1 MKKNEII
8 KKIKDSESID
18 DLNSLLLEVDSLNI
32 LSDEEAGKILKK
44 EFSRYFDSR
53 NTARIEALIKAG
65 INFYA
70 TINRNGDN
78 IIQGFFKYNQSAMVE
93 IFKRHG
99 LTHESYL
106 EKTGKQLFLGNNR
119 ASQVFNFVADKE
131 NKYVTINDAFKS
143 KDYEYILKHIEK
155 NKTNKVIQDEVLFST
170 ASHYKFEIS
179 SFESDA
185 VISQKNIFI
194 DTIKSIFEK
203 TISYGAN
210 PNQSDRYGAL
220 FSKVYG
226 YKSNRMSDIE
236 LVSILLDNGLN
247 VESSNNKYPLFS
259 TVIQNKHFSL
269 FKKMIDL
276 GVFEKG
282 LLRPEARNHNLNHN
296 ILADANFV
304 SGLINGATKE
314 YVEYALEHIEKINQT
329 ALIENEEY
337 NIRLKA
343 FYKTFISK
351 NKTNLIEGLVMNYPE
366 SLLFKMDI
374 FDISADMT
382 NKNSNH
388 TKLFTN
394 APFIL
399 NMVYKNNHKIIKK
412 LINKGFDVHIKDHEG
427 NNAWHYILTQKTDP
441 KLIDKNYEKT
451 VELLI
456 SEKVNFN
463 AKNDKNKTP
472 FELFLFRKSSFEEYK
487 ALSKAMNF
495 DYTSPED
502 GGNLIHEVISKG
514 SFSNNTFSV
523 KGIPIIKDLHEH
535 GVLIQPQTV
544 EKMKGRLFTEKDSI
558 EMERLYMNQV
568 IQETQLEDKSPSKK
582 RRL

>member
-8 KKIKDSESID
+8 KKIKESESIE
-18 DLNSLLLEVDSLNI
+18 DLNSLLQEVDSLNI

-53 NTARIEALIKAG
+53 NTARIEALIKSG

-78 IIQGFFKYNQSAMVE
+78 IIQGFFKYNQAAMVE
-93 IFKRHG
+93 IFKEYG
-99 LTHESYL
+99 LTSESYL
-106 EKTGKQLFLGNNR
+106 EKTGKTLLLGNNR

-131 NKYVTINDAFKS
+131 NKYVTINDAFKA

-155 NKTNKVIQDEVLFST
+155 NKTNKVIQDEVLFSA

-179 SFESDA
+179 YFDSDEA
-185 VISQKNIFI
+185 ISQKNVFI
-194 DTIKSIFEK
+194 DTIKSIFEN

-226 YKSNRMSDIE
+226 YKSNRISDIE

-247 VESSNNKYPLFS
+247 IESSNNNYPLFN
-259 TVIQNKHFSL
+259 TIIQNKSFSL

-282 LLRPEARNHNLNHN
+282 ILRPEARNHNLNHN
-296 ILADANFV
+296 ILSDAALV
-304 SGLINGATKE
+304 SGLINGTTKE
-314 YVEYALEHIEKINQT
+314 YVEYALEHIERINKT
-329 ALIENEEY
+329 SLIENEEY
-337 NIRLKA
+337 KVRLNT
-343 FYKTFISK
+343 FYKTFVSK
-351 NKTNLIEGLVMNYPE
+351 NKTNLIEGLVMNHPD

-399 NMVYKNNHKIIKK
+399 TMVYKNNHKILKK
-412 LINKGFDVHIKDHEG
+412 LINNGFDINIKDHEG

-456 SEKVNFN
+456 SEKVDFY

-472 FELFLFRKSSFEEYK
+472 FEQFLFRRSSFEEYK

-495 DYTSPED
+495 DYINPED

-514 SFSNNTFSV
+514 SFSNNTFSIR
-523 KGIPIIKDLHEH
+523 GIPIIKDLHQH

-544 EKMKGRLFTEKDSI
+544 ERMKDRMFTEKDSI

-568 IQETQLEDKSPSKK
+568 IHETQLEDNSPSRK

>member
-8 KKIKDSESID
+8 KKIKESESIE
-18 DLNSLLLEVDSLNI
+18 DLNSLLQEVDSLNI

-53 NTARIEALIKAG
+53 NTARIEALIKSG

-78 IIQGFFKYNQSAMVE
+78 IIQGFFKYNQAAMVE
-93 IFKRHG
+93 IFKEYG
-99 LTHESYL
+99 LTSESYL
-106 EKTGKQLFLGNNR
+106 EKTGKTLLLGNNR

-131 NKYVTINDAFKS
+131 NKYVTINDAFKA

-155 NKTNKVIQDEVLFST
+155 NKTNKVIQDEVLFSA

-179 SFESDA
+179 YFDSDEA
-185 VISQKNIFI
+185 ISQKNVFI
-194 DTIKSIFEK
+194 DTIKSIFEN

-226 YKSNRMSDIE
+226 YKSNRISDIE

-247 VESSNNKYPLFS
+247 IESSNNNYPLFS
-259 TVIQNKHFSL
+259 TIIQNKSFSL

-282 LLRPEARNHNLNHN
+282 VLRPEARNHNLNHN
-296 ILADANFV
+296 ILSDAALV
-304 SGLINGATKE
+304 SGLINGTTKE
-314 YVEYALEHIEKINQT
+314 YVEYALEHIERINKT
-329 ALIENEEY
+329 SLIENEEY
-337 NIRLKA
+337 KVRLNT
-343 FYKTFISK
+343 FYKTFVSK
-351 NKTNLIEGLVMNYPE
+351 NKTNLIEGLVMNHPD

-399 NMVYKNNHKIIKK
+399 TMVYKNNHKILKK
-412 LINKGFDVHIKDHEG
+412 LINNGFDINIKDHEG

-441 KLIDKNYEKT
+441 KLIDKNYDKT

-456 SEKVNFN
+456 SEKVDFY

-472 FELFLFRKSSFEEYK
+472 FEQFLVRRSSFEEYK

-495 DYTSPED
+495 DYINPED

-514 SFSNNTFSV
+514 SFSNNTFSIR
-523 KGIPIIKDLHEH
+523 GIRIIKDLHQH

-544 EKMKGRLFTEKDSI
+544 ERMKDRMFTEKDSI

-568 IQETQLEDKSPSKK
+568 IHETQLEDNSPSRK

>member
-8 KKIKDSESID
+8 KKIKESESIE
-18 DLNSLLLEVDSLNI
+18 DLNSLLQEVDSLNI

-53 NTARIEALIKAG
+53 NTARIEALIKSG

-78 IIQGFFKYNQSAMVE
+78 IIQGFFKYNQAAMVE
-93 IFKRHG
+93 IFKEYG
-99 LTHESYL
+99 LTSESYL
-106 EKTGKQLFLGNNR
+106 EKTGKTLLLGNNR

-131 NKYVTINDAFKS
+131 NKYVTINDAFKA

-155 NKTNKVIQDEVLFST
+155 NKTNKVIQDEVLFSA

-179 SFESDA
+179 YFDSDEA
-185 VISQKNIFI
+185 ISQKNVFI
-194 DTIKSIFEK
+194 DTIKSIFEN

-226 YKSNRMSDIE
+226 YKSNRISDIE

-247 VESSNNKYPLFS
+247 IESSNNNYPLFS
-259 TVIQNKHFSL
+259 TIIQNKSFSL

-282 LLRPEARNHNLNHN
+282 VLRPEARNHNLNHN
-296 ILADANFV
+296 ILSDAALV
-304 SGLINGATKE
+304 SGLINGTTKE
-314 YVEYALEHIEKINQT
+314 YVEYALEHIERINKT
-329 ALIENEEY
+329 SLIENEEY
-337 NIRLKA
+337 KVRLNT
-343 FYKTFISK
+343 FYKTFVSK
-351 NKTNLIEGLVMNYPE
+351 NKTNLIEGLVMNHPD

-399 NMVYKNNHKIIKK
+399 TMVYKNNHKILKK
-412 LINKGFDVHIKDHEG
+412 LINNGFDINIKDHEG

-456 SEKVNFN
+456 SEKVDFY

-472 FELFLFRKSSFEEYK
+472 FEQFLVRRSSFEEYK

-495 DYTSPED
+495 DYINPED

-514 SFSNNTFSV
+514 SFSNNTFSIR
-523 KGIPIIKDLHEH
+523 GIRIIKDLHQH

-544 EKMKGRLFTEKDSI
+544 ERMKDRMFTEKDSI

-568 IQETQLEDKSPSKK
+568 IHETQLEDNSPSRK

>member
-8 KKIKDSESID
+8 KKIKESDSID

-32 LSDEEAGKILKK
+32 LSDDEAGKILKK

-53 NTARIEALIKAG
+53 NTARIEALIKSG

-93 IFKRHG
+93 IFKEYG

-131 NKYVTINDAFKS
+131 NKYVTINDAFKE

-155 NKTNKVIQDEVLFST
+155 NKTNKVIQDEVLFSA

-179 SFESDA
+179 SFESDTA
-185 VISQKNIFI
+185 ISQKNVFI

-226 YKSNRMSDIE
+226 YKSNRISDIE
-236 LVSILLDNGLN
+236 LLSILLDNGLN
-247 VESSNNKYPLFS
+247 IESSNNNYPLFS
-259 TVIQNKHFSL
+259 TIIQNKSFSL
-269 FKKMIDL
+269 FTKMIDL

-282 LLRPEARNHNLNHN
+282 ILRPEARNHNLNSN
-296 ILADANFV
+296 ILSDAALV
-304 SGLINGATKE
+304 SGLINGTTKE
-314 YVEYALEHIEKINQT
+314 YVEYALEHIERINKT
-329 ALIENEEY
+329 SLIENEEY
-337 NIRLKA
+337 KIRLKT
-343 FYKTFISK
+343 FYKTFVSK
-351 NKTNLIEGLVMNYPE
+351 NKTNLIEGLVINHPD

-394 APFIL
+394 APFVL
-399 NMVYKNNHKIIKK
+399 TMVYKNNHKILKK
-412 LINKGFDVHIKDHEG
+412 LINNGFDVNIKDNEG
-427 NNAWHYILTQKTDP
+427 NNAWHYILTQKTDS

-456 SEKVNFN
+456 SEKVDFN

-472 FELFLFRKSSFEEYK
+472 FEQFLFRRSTFEEYK

-495 DYTSPED
+495 DYINPED

-544 EKMKGRLFTEKDSI
+544 EKMKDRMFTEKDNI

-568 IQETQLEDKSPSKK
+568 IHETQLTDNSPSKK

>member
-8 KKIKDSESID
+8 KKIKESDNIE
-18 DLNSLLLEVDSLNI
+18 DLNSLLQEVGSLNI

-53 NTARIEALIKAG
+53 NTARIEALIKSG

-78 IIQGFFKYNQSAMVE
+78 IIQGFFKYNQAAMVE
-93 IFKRHG
+93 IFKEYG
-99 LTHESYL
+99 LTSESYL
-106 EKTGKQLFLGNNR
+106 EKTGKTLLLGNNR

-131 NKYVTINDAFKS
+131 NKYVTINDAFKA
-143 KDYEYILKHIEK
+143 KDYEYIFKHIEK
-155 NKTNKVIQDEVLFST
+155 NKTNKVIQDEVLFSA

-179 SFESDA
+179 YFDSDEA
-185 VISQKNIFI
+185 ISQKNVFI

-226 YKSNRMSDIE
+226 YKSNRISDIE
-236 LVSILLDNGLN
+236 LLSILLDNGLN
-247 VESSNNKYPLFS
+247 IESSNNNYPLFN
-259 TVIQNKHFSL
+259 TIIQNKSFSL

-282 LLRPEARNHNLNHN
+282 ILRPEARNHNLNHN
-296 ILADANFV
+296 ILSDAALV
-304 SGLINGATKE
+304 SGLINGTTKE
-314 YVEYALEHIEKINQT
+314 YVEYALEHIERINKT
-329 ALIENEEY
+329 SLIENEEY
-337 NIRLKA
+337 KVRLNT
-343 FYKTFISK
+343 FYKTFVSK
-351 NKTNLIEGLVMNYPE
+351 NKTNLIEGLVMNHPD

-399 NMVYKNNHKIIKK
+399 TMVYKNNHKILKK
-412 LINKGFDVHIKDHEG
+412 LINNGFDINIKDHEG

-456 SEKVNFN
+456 SEKVDFY

-472 FELFLFRKSSFEEYK
+472 FEQFLFRRSSFEEYK

-495 DYTSPED
+495 DYINPED

-514 SFSNNTFSV
+514 SFSNNTFSIR
-523 KGIPIIKDLHEH
+523 GIPIIKDLHQH

-544 EKMKGRLFTEKDSI
+544 ERMKDRMFTEKDSI

-568 IQETQLEDKSPSKK
+568 IHETQLEDNSPSRK

>member
-8 KKIKDSESID
+8 KKIKESDSID
-18 DLNSLLLEVDSLNI
+18 DLNTLLMEVDSLNI

-53 NTARIEALIKAG
+53 NTARIEALIKSG

-93 IFKRHG
+93 IFKEYG

-131 NKYVTINDAFKS
+131 NKYVTINDAFKE
-143 KDYEYILKHIEK
+143 KDYEYIFKHIEK
-155 NKTNKVIQDEVLFST
+155 NKTNKVIQDEVLFSA

-185 VISQKNIFI
+185 AISQKNVFI

-226 YKSNRMSDIE
+226 YKSNRISDME
-236 LVSILLDNGLN
+236 LLSILLDNGLN
-247 VESSNNKYPLFS
+247 IESSNNKYPLFS
-259 TVIQNKHFSL
+259 TIIQNKSFSL

-282 LLRPEARNHNLNHN
+282 ILRPEARNHNLNSN
-296 ILADANFV
+296 ILSDAALV
-304 SGLINGATKE
+304 SGLINGTTKE
-314 YVEYALEHIEKINQT
+314 YVEYALEHIEKINKT
-329 ALIENEEY
+329 SIIENEEY
-337 NIRLKA
+337 KIRLKT
-343 FYKTFISK
+343 FYKTFVSK
-351 NKTNLIEGLVMNYPE
+351 NKTNLIEGLVINHPD

-394 APFIL
+394 SPFIL
-399 NMVYKNNHKIIKK
+399 NMVYKNNHKILKK
-412 LINKGFDVHIKDHEG
+412 LIKNGFDVNIKDHEG
-427 NNAWHYILTQKTDP
+427 NNAWHYILTQKTDS

-456 SEKVNFN
+456 SEKVDFN

-472 FELFLFRKSSFEEYK
+472 FEQFLFRRSSFEEYK

-495 DYTSPED
+495 DYINPED

-544 EKMKGRLFTEKDSI
+544 EKMKDRMFTEKDNI

-568 IQETQLEDKSPSKK
+568 IHETQLTDNSPSRK